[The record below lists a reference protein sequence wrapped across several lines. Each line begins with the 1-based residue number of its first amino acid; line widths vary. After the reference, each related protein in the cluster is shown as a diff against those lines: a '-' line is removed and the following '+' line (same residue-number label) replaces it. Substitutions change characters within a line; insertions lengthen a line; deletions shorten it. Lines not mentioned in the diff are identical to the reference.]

1 MAGKKERTVHLQ
13 ILLYVHF
20 IIIISHEALS
30 CDSWLSSEERK
41 VHGFLRTDSFWRGIV
56 GMKRCLLCCFTWG
69 GCVFLSRRLTSGQ
82 GDINSRLTKRV
93 FGCSC

>member
-1 MAGKKERTVHLQ
+1 MEKERTVHLQ

-41 VHGFLRTDSFWRGIV
+41 VHGFPRTDSFRCGIV
-56 GMKRCLLCCFTWG
+56 GMKRCLLYCAVLLGEDACFYLG
-69 GCVFLSRRLTSGQ
+69 GSRQDKGILT
-82 GDINSRLTKRV
+82 RA
-93 FGCSC
+93 